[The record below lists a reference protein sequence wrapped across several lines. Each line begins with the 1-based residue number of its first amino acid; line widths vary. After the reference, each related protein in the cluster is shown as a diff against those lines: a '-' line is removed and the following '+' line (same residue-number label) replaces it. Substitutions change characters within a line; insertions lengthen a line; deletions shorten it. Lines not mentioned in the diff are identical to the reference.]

1 MSKKANQYKCIIK
14 EIDEMKR
21 YTRSIIL
28 ILVLALSL
36 TACAPGATKATAPAV
51 VPAQTIT
58 LEYWV
63 FADYG
68 SGEAGKLQQTF
79 ISEFQAANPG
89 VKINMSPKND
99 DELTAGITAAAAS
112 KSLPDIYMQSDDMGA
127 NDVKLGALV
136 NVYDMWMAMPDSYR
150 NQFNP
155 AMVTDMTP
163 TDKTMW
169 GMPYTG
175 YSSFLFRNLTVLK
188 AAGIDPAEKVTT
200 WAQWLEQMKKIKA
213 AGYDALPNMALAY
226 NDFVAM
232 YSGVATDSQWGIDWA
247 NKKTNLDPAA
257 YATMV
262 KFLMDAKAYGTE
274 IGNRDQAADDLFKSN
289 KLAYRISGPWTNVTY
304 ADAKKT
310 SGLDYDYVILPGNT
324 ADNPGGHRG
333 DEFIGISPYSKNKEM
348 AWKFITYICDEP
360 QMTRWAT
367 LLSRYNSNMVTL
379 SKVNDS
385 LLQITAE
392 GAKSGLMVQP
402 PDFVK
407 AYPAGYTQA
416 ILDNTAQIESGQVT
430 PEDGAK
436 ELVDKLNKLIQE
448 NQ

>member
-1 MSKKANQYKCIIK
+1 MKAT
-14 EIDEMKR
+14 
-21 YTRSIIL
+21 TRSIIL
-28 ILVLALSL
+28 FLVLSLAL
-36 TACAPGATKATAPAV
+36 TACAPAATQTPAAAATAAPAGQGE
-51 VPAQTIT
+51 PIT
-58 LEYWV
+58 LEYWA
-63 FADYG
+63 FADYA
-68 SGEAGKLQQTF
+68 SGDAGKLQETF
-79 ISEFQAANPG
+79 ISEFEAANPG

-112 KSLPDIYMQSDDMGA
+112 KTLPDMYMQSDDMGA
-127 NDVKLGALV
+127 NDVKLDALA
-136 NVYDMWMAMPDSYR
+136 NVYDLWMAMPESYR
-150 NQFNP
+150 KQFNP
-155 AMVTDMTP
+155 AMVADMTP
-163 TDKTMW
+163 KDKTMW

-213 AGYDALPNMALAY
+213 AGYDALPNMSLAY
-226 NDFVAM
+226 NDFVAV
-232 YSGVATDSQWGIDWA
+232 YSGVASDSQWGIDWA

-257 YATMV
+257 YAELMT
-262 KFLMDAKAYGTE
+262 FLMEAKKYGTD
-274 IGNRDQAADDLFKSN
+274 IGNRDQAAEDLFKSN
-289 KLAYRISGPWTNVTY
+289 KLAYRISGPWTNVPY
-304 ADAKKT
+304 AEAKKT
-310 SGLDYDYVILPGNT
+310 TGLDYDYVVLPGNT
-324 ADNPGGHRG
+324 ADNPAGHRG
-333 DEFIGISPYSKNKEM
+333 DEFIGISPDSKNKEM
-348 AWKFITYICDEP
+348 AWKFITYISDEP

-385 LLQITAE
+385 LLQVTTE

-402 PDFVK
+402 PNFNQ

-416 ILDNTAQIESGQVT
+416 ILDNMAQIMSGQIT

-436 ELVDKLNKLIQE
+436 QLVDTLNKLIQE